1 MTGDTAQVSR
11 WWAHLL
17 WVLAAGGVGVMVS
30 ALGASVFHI
39 SRPWFLVPYVVSVG
53 VFLASYVHWSGI
65 SLGAHIRQGWVL
77 GLVGGLVIGAV
88 LVWHVMQQPASPRPQ
103 GLTLVAALVWL
114 GVVYGALDGLFLT
127 VMPVVATQRA
137 LITLGICHTGVGYLG
152 RAMGALATSL
162 FVTAA
167 YHWGYMEFRGP
178 ALVAPLLGTALIT
191 VGYVLT
197 TNLMT
202 PVIAHMAM
210 HIAAV
215 LHAMETTGQLPP
227 HY

>member
-30 ALGASVFHI
+30 ALGASV
-39 SRPWFLVPYVVSVG
+39 L
-53 VFLASYVHWSGI
+53 
-65 SLGAHIRQGWVL
+65 
-77 GLVGGLVIGAV
+77 
-88 LVWHVMQQPASPRPQ
+88 HV
-103 GLTLVAALVWL
+103 
-114 GVVYGALDGLFLT
+114 
-127 VMPVVATQRA
+127 
-137 LITLGICHTGVGYLG
+137 
-152 RAMGALATSL
+152 

-178 ALVAPLLGTALIT
+178 ALVAPLLGNALIT
-191 VGYVLT
+191 IGYLLT

-202 PVIAHMAM
+202 PVIAHMAI

-215 LHAMETTGQLPP
+215 LHGMETTVQLPP

>member
-1 MTGDTAQVSR
+1 MTLSNGGTASSITGDTAQGSR

-17 WVLAAGGVGVMVS
+17 WVLAAGGVRVMVS
-30 ALGASVFHI
+30 
-39 SRPWFLVPYVVSVG
+39 
-53 VFLASYVHWSGI
+53 
-65 SLGAHIRQGWVL
+65 
-77 GLVGGLVIGAV
+77 
-88 LVWHVMQQPASPRPQ
+88 
-103 GLTLVAALVWL
+103 
-114 GVVYGALDGLFLT
+114 
-127 VMPVVATQRA
+127 
-137 LITLGICHTGVGYLG
+137 
-152 RAMGALATSL
+152 ALATSL

-178 ALVAPLLGTALIT
+178 APVAPLLGNALIT
-191 VGYVLT
+191 VGYLLT

-215 LHAMETTGQLPP
+215 LHGMETTVQLPP

>member
-17 WVLAAGGVGVMVS
+17 WVLAT
-30 ALGASVFHI
+30 
-39 SRPWFLVPYVVSVG
+39 R
-53 VFLASYVHWSGI
+53 
-65 SLGAHIRQGWVL
+65 
-77 GLVGGLVIGAV
+77 
-88 LVWHVMQQPASPRPQ
+88 
-103 GLTLVAALVWL
+103 
-114 GVVYGALDGLFLT
+114 
-127 VMPVVATQRA
+127 RA
-137 LITLGICHTGVGYLG
+137 LITLGFCHTGVGYLG

-167 YHWGYMEFRGP
+167 YHWGCMEFHGP
-178 ALVAPLLGTALIT
+178 ALVAPLLGNAPIT
-191 VGYVLT
+191 VGYLLT

-215 LHAMETTGQLPP
+215 LQGMETTVQLPP